1 MHQGKDA
8 PIAPRAACT
17 CRYLGERPC
26 ASGEGCTVQENCK
39 HGSTSGVRDLVHQV
53 AYPGVADNVS
63 RLLPICLRRVNQPVN
78 SSRVVFQK
86 WRWPHS
92 RWVGTRRSANSLFP
106 HPPGSRAGLLPLSP
120 LRTARESFPSSS
132 SSLSNA
138 PCGTRWCHIQRLAM
152 DLPVAVGVQKDTV
165 VRGILAPM
173 HAPDNVMVVP
183 SCESGDLLVANR
195 TETVLVFPQ
204 VQQLPATFEGVCHLH
219 AEAFFEVHF
228 PLGVIRVCCAFNFDM
243 PLNGHVTCTTERE
256 FIGLPLVT
264 RACPHE
270 GPLSSL
276 VRAKI
281 FLRHPA
287 ARLLRVPPCGPG
299 PQTLE
304 DGCIHFV
311 EGDSPHGGDNSPIH
325 ESLG

>member
-1 MHQGKDA
+1 
-8 PIAPRAACT
+8 
-17 CRYLGERPC
+17 
-26 ASGEGCTVQENCK
+26 
-39 HGSTSGVRDLVHQV
+39 
-53 AYPGVADNVS
+53 
-63 RLLPICLRRVNQPVN
+63 
-78 SSRVVFQK
+78 
-86 WRWPHS
+86 
-92 RWVGTRRSANSLFP
+92 
-106 HPPGSRAGLLPLSP
+106 
-120 LRTARESFPSSS
+120 
-132 SSLSNA
+132 
-138 PCGTRWCHIQRLAM
+138 M

-304 DGCIHFV
+304 DGCIHFDEGGLAHHVAVRVCPPANHRV
-311 EGDSPHGGDNSPIH
+311 E
-325 ESLG
+325 LGNQIARRGLLVCLHHLPDVPEECLNTLAGWFDEQFPSILASMLSQEIEAVLKRGEMGFRRRKFQPSRA